1 MKITHIIVGLGDGGA
16 ESTLYKLIS
25 GDKRNQHS
33 VISLTNYGRYG
44 ENLLKFKIPLT
55 TLNFK
60 KNRLNLSKIYK
71 LIKVIKKYKPDVIQ
85 SWMYHSDIVTC
96 LIKLLFPSI
105 KVVWGIRNSVYRAK
119 DSYIR
124 YFISKMCSYFSYI
137 VPKVIIS
144 CSYQAMNEHIKLG
157 YSKKKFRVVSNGV
170 NLNKFFPKNNP
181 EFKNNLLENY
191 LFDVN
196 KISIGMVARYDKQK
210 GLNIL
215 IKALN
220 ILQIK
225 DIEFNCFLVGTNM
238 NHDNKNLV
246 SMINEYN
253 LNSKIFLLG
262 QKNDIDNIYN
272 FLDLSI
278 LSSISGEGF
287 PNVLIE
293 SMACG
298 TPCVATNVGDSKF
311 IVDNTGWIAEPGDY
325 TILASLIEKA
335 IQEFNQKEW
344 SQRKADCRNRIEA
357 NFDLGKMIENFNNI
371 WSKI

>member
-1 MKITHIIVGLGDGGA
+1 
-16 ESTLYKLIS
+16 
-25 GDKRNQHS
+25 
-33 VISLTNYGRYG
+33 
-44 ENLLKFKIPLT
+44 
-55 TLNFK
+55 
-60 KNRLNLSKIYK
+60 
-71 LIKVIKKYKPDVIQ
+71 
-85 SWMYHSDIVTC
+85 
-96 LIKLLFPSI
+96 
-105 KVVWGIRNSVYRAK
+105 
-119 DSYIR
+119 
-124 YFISKMCSYFSYI
+124 
-137 VPKVIIS
+137 
-144 CSYQAMNEHIKLG
+144 MNEHIKLG
-157 YSKKKFRVVSNGV
+157 YSKKKFRVVPNGV

-181 EFKNNLLENY
+181 EFKNNLRENY
-191 LFDVN
+191 SFDIK

-246 SMINEYN
+246 SMINDYN

>member
-25 GDKRNQHS
+25 GDKKNQHT

-44 ENLLKFKIPLT
+44 EHLLKFKIPLI

-85 SWMYHSDIVTC
+85 SWMYHSDIITC
-96 LIKLLFPSI
+96 LIKLFFPSI

-119 DSYIR
+119 ESYVR
-124 YFISKMCSYFSYI
+124 YSISKICSYFSYI
-137 VPKVIIS
+137 VPEAIIS

-157 YSKKKFRVVSNGV
+157 YSKKKFRVVPNGV
-170 NLNKFFPKNNP
+170 NLDKFFPKNIP
-181 EFKNNLLENY
+181 EFKNNLRENY
-191 LFDVN
+191 SFDIK

-278 LSSISGEGF
+278 LSSTSGEGF

-298 TPCVATNVGDSKF
+298 TPCVTTNVGDSKF

-325 TILASLIEKA
+325 KILASLIEKA
-335 IQEFNQKEW
+335 IEEFNQKEW
-344 SQRKADCRNRIEA
+344 SQRKADCRNRIKA
-357 NFDLGKMIENFNNI
+357 NFDLGKMIENFNNV